1 MKNFLGRICAEVLR
15 LKDYKIIR
23 SKVFRLMILPLLI
36 LSLAMTGCGGQGDDT
51 KSSAKDTPIKIGIIK
66 RLNVTEITLDT
77 YLKQAA
83 ARASKAAY
91 LAPQQIFFDNMSS
104 MIAALQAGQIDELS
118 TYRCVAKYLL
128 AQNSDMEDLGDRVP
142 KISDSFCC
150 ALREEDSALKN
161 EFDSALKKITAD
173 GTLAELT
180 EKFINEVDY
189 TEPLPVVELPH
200 FENAPTIKIAVT
212 GDLPPLDYARADG
225 TPAGFNTAVLAEISK
240 IIERNFE
247 LIQIDS
253 GARAAA
259 LASNQVD
266 VVFWAVMPGDNTF
279 FPVNIDRPDGVILT
293 EPYFS
298 DEVAHVKLK
307 K

>member
-1 MKNFLGRICAEVLR
+1 MKKFLLLICAV
-15 LKDYKIIR
+15 
-23 SKVFRLMILPLLI
+23 SLLI
-36 LSLAMTGCGGQGDDT
+36 AGCGGQNDSGK
-51 KSSAKDTPIKIGIIK
+51 KSAAGEPIKIGIIK
-66 RLNVTEITLDT
+66 RLNVTETTLDT

-83 ARASKAAY
+83 SKASKAAY
-91 LAPQQIFFDNMSS
+91 LAPKQIFFDNMPS
-104 MIAALQAGQIDELS
+104 MIAALQAGQIDEIS
-118 TYRCVAKYLL
+118 TYRCVAKYLIT
-128 AQNSDMEDLGDRVP
+128 QNPDMENLGDRVP

-150 ALREEDSALKN
+150 ALREEDSALKG
-161 EFDSALKKITAD
+161 EFDAALKKITAD

-180 EKFINEVDY
+180 EKFINEANYD
-189 TEPLPVVELPH
+189 EPLPIVELPR

-212 GDLPPLDYARADG
+212 GDLPPLDYVNADG

-259 LASNQVD
+259 LASKQVD

-279 FPVNIDRPDGVILT
+279 FPVNIDKPDGVILT

-298 DEVAHVKLK
+298 DEVSHVKLK
-307 K
+307 Q